1 MEDTLPPNHNWSY
14 SQITKMYIG
23 LMLLLLVMFA
33 CGNDQ
38 PVDARDETQTVDAR
52 DETETVDAR
61 IAEAQLLAAI
71 EDMRTAYEETN
82 RLLAEQNR
90 LWEESLTLDTPPSV
104 ASPSAAVAPTPLPA
118 PQGDI
123 CGRSIPMQE
132 KLLSLYPSVDL
143 CAMVRLGELYRIES
157 LSLDGDMARLL
168 GSDFASMPNLR
179 YLELRHDR
187 NDVKGES
194 AVLAHDFFDELGGLQ
209 TLSMRGDFGTAMLT
223 GIPALPDMEHLSFAV
238 WVKFPDYEGGPVPE
252 RILPPVR
259 LPDLP
264 KLRIL
269 EFGVG
274 KQGEGLI
281 RLQIDRETFAG
292 TPNLAIVNIGGGN
305 CLDIAADAFEGLTQL
320 ADLGLNGSPC
330 GAFETRSDGS
340 LDQDDDYRTLL
351 VMPNRAVAQQIRK
364 RDQCSGQCVVVARD
378 EVN

>member
-1 MEDTLPPNHNWSY
+1 M
-14 SQITKMYIG
+14 TKMCIG
-23 LMLLLLVMFA
+23 LLLLLLVMSA
-33 CGNDQ
+33 CGNNQ
-38 PVDARDETQTVDAR
+38 GVKAPT
-52 DETETVDAR
+52 ETETVDAR
-61 IAEAQLLAAI
+61 ITEAQLLAAI

-104 ASPSAAVAPTPLPA
+104 ASPSAAVAATPLPVHR
-118 PQGDI
+118 GDI

-143 CAMVRLGELYRIES
+143 CALVRLGELYRIEG
-157 LSLDGDMARLL
+157 LSFDGDMTRLL

-179 YLELRHDR
+179 YLGLRHDP
-187 NDVKGES
+187 NDAKGEP

-223 GIPALPDMEHLSFAV
+223 DIPALPDMERLSFGV
-238 WVKFPDYEGGPVPE
+238 EVKFPDYEGGPVPE

-264 KLRIL
+264 KLSTL
-269 EFGVG
+269 ELGVG
-274 KQGEGLI
+274 KQGRGLV

-292 TPNLAIVNIGGGN
+292 TPNLAIVNIGGDYDD

-340 LDQDDDYRTLL
+340 LDRDDDYRTLL

>member
-1 MEDTLPPNHNWSY
+1 M
-14 SQITKMYIG
+14 TKMYIG
-23 LMLLLLVMFA
+23 LLLLLLVMFA
-33 CGNDQ
+33 CGNNQ
-38 PVDARDETQTVDAR
+38 AVKAPA
-52 DETETVDAR
+52 ETEGVEAPAETENVDAR
-61 IAEAQLLAAI
+61 ITEAQLLAAI
-71 EDMRTAYEETN
+71 EDMRTAYDETN

-90 LWEESLTLDTPPSV
+90 LLEQSLTLDMPPSV
-104 ASPSAAVAPTPLPA
+104 ASPSAAVAAKPLPA
-118 PQGDI
+118 PRGDI

-132 KLLSLYPSVDL
+132 KLVSLHPNVNL
-143 CAMVRLGELYRIES
+143 CGMVRLGELYRIES
-157 LSLDGDMARLL
+157 LSLDGDMNRLR

-179 YLELRHDR
+179 YLGLRHDP
-187 NDVKGES
+187 NDAKREP
-194 AVLAHDFFDELGGLQ
+194 AVLARDFFDELGGLQ
-209 TLSMRGDFGTAMLT
+209 TLSMSGDFGTAMLT
-223 GIPALPDMEHLSFAV
+223 DIPALPDMERLSFAA

-264 KLRIL
+264 TLRML

-340 LDQDDDYRTLL
+340 LDRDDDYRTLL

-364 RDQCSGQCVVVARD
+364 KTNAPANAWSWPASR
-378 EVN
+378 

>member
-1 MEDTLPPNHNWSY
+1 
-14 SQITKMYIG
+14 MYIG

-38 PVDARDETQTVDAR
+38 PVDARDETETVDAR
-52 DETETVDAR
+52 DETVDAR

-104 ASPSAAVAPTPLPA
+104 ASPSTAVAPTPLPA
-118 PQGDI
+118 PRGDI

-132 KLLSLYPSVDL
+132 KLLSLYPNVNL
-143 CAMVRLGELYRIES
+143 CAMVRLGELYRIEN
-157 LSLDGDMARLL
+157 LSLDGDMNRLR

-179 YLELRHDR
+179 YLGLRLDP
-187 NDVKGES
+187 NDAKREP

-223 GIPALPDMEHLSFAV
+223 GIPALHDMEHLSFGV
-238 WVKFPDYEGGPVPE
+238 EVKFPDYEGGPVPE
-252 RILPPVR
+252 RILPLVR
-259 LPDLP
+259 LLDLP
-264 KLRIL
+264 KLSTL
-269 EFGVG
+269 ELGVG
-274 KQGEGLI
+274 KQGRGLI
-281 RLQIDRETFAG
+281 RLQIDRETLAG
-292 TPNLAIVNIGGGN
+292 TPNLAIVNIGGDYDD

-330 GAFETRSDGS
+330 GARHGATAAWTKMMTTEP
-340 LDQDDDYRTLL
+340 Y
-351 VMPNRAVAQQIRK
+351 
-364 RDQCSGQCVVVARD
+364 
-378 EVN
+378 